1 MNDIYELVSN
11 AKSTVWL
18 NPGTYVIDKPL
29 TPNPKINVFIMYA
42 IGSTLIVKSD
52 FMFNYSGLTLGI
64 VGGIIK
70 PLPTSQ
76 VITNPSTTN
85 TLIYMDKVQIA
96 NSSSFVGNVYIA
108 ERWPP
113 YFEINM

>member
-29 TPNPKINVFIMYA
+29 TPNPNINLFIMYA
-42 IGSTLIVKSD
+42 IGSTFIVKSD
-52 FMFNYSGLTLGI
+52 FMFNYNGNNLGL

-70 PLPTSQ
+70 PLPSSQ
-76 VITNPSTTN
+76 LINNQSNSNTVIF
-85 TLIYMDKVQIA
+85 MDKVQIA
-96 NSSSFVGNVYIA
+96 NSSSFTENAYID
-108 ERWPP
+108 RFPM

>member
-52 FMFNYSGLTLGI
+52 FMFNYNGLRLGI

-76 VITNPSTTN
+76 LINNQGITD

-96 NSSSFVGNVYIA
+96 NFYSFTENVSIS
-108 ERWPP
+108 RFPM

>member
-29 TPNPKINVFIMYA
+29 TPNPNINTFIMYA

-52 FMFNYSGLTLGI
+52 FMFNYNGHRLGI

-76 VITNPSTTN
+76 IINNPLNTD

-96 NSSSFVGNVYIA
+96 NSGSFVGNVFIE
-108 ERWPP
+108 ERWPR